1 MSSNPEK
8 SQHLI
13 RSILLNIIAS
23 AVFAIIYY
31 FLQSPITLVVMVV
44 VCVAIIVFPAVRDRL
59 WNGMRHLIHA
69 RWILVCICVFV
80 LICVAVLLIGAYMSV
95 PRDVIAAR
103 KAVKEIEKELGK
115 GGLTIAWTEPSE
127 RERERLFMRG
137 YQVLKSDHVPVP
149 DGPIR
154 TYVRGGKIIADDFE
168 EDGGFARRY
177 YLDECNF
184 ATDHLDRAYR
194 WKSLELGKCAD
205 ESSAEPVFLPPSPGL
220 SY

>member
-8 SQHLI
+8 PQLI

-44 VCVAIIVFPAVRDRL
+44 VCVAIIAFPAVRDRL

-69 RWILVCICVFV
+69 RWVLICICAFV
-80 LICVAVLLIGAYMSV
+80 LIVVAVLLIRVYMSV

-103 KAVKEIEKELGK
+103 KAVKEIEKELSK
-115 GGLTIAWTEPSE
+115 GGLTTAWTEPSE

-154 TYVRGGKIIADDFE
+154 SYVRGGKIIAEDFD
-168 EDGGFARRY
+168 EDGGIARRY
-177 YLDECNF
+177 YRDECNF

-194 WKSLELGKCAD
+194 WKSLEPGQCAD
-205 ESSAEPVFLPPSPGL
+205 ESSAEPVILPPSPGL